1 MTTKDDAEDAVADPA
16 APPRDDDPQ
25 DATDDRSS
33 SVSTGILAAE
43 RKAQSDLARR
53 RRLLIGTGVL
63 GLVIALAV
71 LAVMTVLQQQANRD
85 AELAADR
92 AEARATFAAAVV
104 ERAESYSQPAVS
116 VQRDADDLRSTLGE
130 LVADTAL
137 GDDELQRRIE
147 VLLADLDQ
155 QVAVIDELRDRDVP
169 EPAEDLVD
177 RDRAITV
184 LRELETL
191 RAEAGA
197 LVDEVPVAGN
207 DVRTWV
213 GVVRDVNAAVT
224 AHVEQVESE
233 EPTNDPDEL
242 IELWRAEQP
251 ALLRLS
257 AAATAA
263 DDVAG
268 LEAWAGAHQAYAQDL
283 LAWIDEAVALLQD
296 GELDTYNERF
306 ATIFDTD
313 DPFGFNQAVAEATE
327 SALASPALLQL
338 ETLEQR
344 AQLVLDTIDSTEVV
358 TAQQLGDD
366 PSSGA

>member
-197 LVDEVPVAGN
+197 LVDEVPVASN

-251 ALLRLS
+251 ALLRL
-257 AAATAA
+257 
-263 DDVAG
+263 
-268 LEAWAGAHQAYAQDL
+268 
-283 LAWIDEAVALLQD
+283 
-296 GELDTYNERF
+296 
-306 ATIFDTD
+306 
-313 DPFGFNQAVAEATE
+313 
-327 SALASPALLQL
+327 
-338 ETLEQR
+338 
-344 AQLVLDTIDSTEVV
+344 
-358 TAQQLGDD
+358 
-366 PSSGA
+366 